1 MAWAL
6 QPLGSMADTRK
17 KFELKDTF
25 IRALA
30 AMLAE
35 DPSLGDSQAQSK
47 SWRRP
52 SVQKPIARARYEELP
67 KAG

>member
-35 DPSLGDSQAQSK
+35 DPVWGLTSAIQIVANAQQAEADRQ
-47 SWRRP
+47 
-52 SVQKPIARARYEELP
+52 ARYEELP